1 MNKIFV
7 QKCEEVF
14 IRQNRMELE
23 DKLIS
28 ELQNS
33 TGIMM
38 CEEYRYILEN
48 YSREFLN
55 DNYELCSKYHSP
67 MADENGAEPF
77 MYFIGLEGEETLFS
91 VYEMY
96 KEQLP
101 DSYYP
106 VALADGGNLICMS
119 NTLDGIYMWI
129 HDNENDTAYKIFDS
143 IEQMVLMITHNENV
157 EDDLGVIEE
166 DVVMSDEFLAAL
178 NKLKV

>member
-33 TGIMM
+33 MGIMM

-48 YSREFLN
+48 YSGEFLN

-77 MYFIGLEGEETLFS
+77 MYFIGLEGEETLF
-91 VYEMY
+91 
-96 KEQLP
+96 
-101 DSYYP
+101 
-106 VALADGGNLICMS
+106 
-119 NTLDGIYMWI
+119 
-129 HDNENDTAYKIFDS
+129 
-143 IEQMVLMITHNENV
+143 
-157 EDDLGVIEE
+157 
-166 DVVMSDEFLAAL
+166 
-178 NKLKV
+178 